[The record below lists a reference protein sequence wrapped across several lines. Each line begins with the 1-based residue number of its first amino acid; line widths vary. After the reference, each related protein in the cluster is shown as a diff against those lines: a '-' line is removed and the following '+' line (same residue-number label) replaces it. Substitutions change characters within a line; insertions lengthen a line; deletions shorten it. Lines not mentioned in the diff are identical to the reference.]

1 MADAGFNFQQW
12 SFPLEFLN
20 LRIFCFLSILQYT
33 VQILYQDYFDLYGF

>member
-20 LRIFCFLSILQYT
+20 LHIF
-33 VQILYQDYFDLYGF
+33 QILYQDYFDLYGF